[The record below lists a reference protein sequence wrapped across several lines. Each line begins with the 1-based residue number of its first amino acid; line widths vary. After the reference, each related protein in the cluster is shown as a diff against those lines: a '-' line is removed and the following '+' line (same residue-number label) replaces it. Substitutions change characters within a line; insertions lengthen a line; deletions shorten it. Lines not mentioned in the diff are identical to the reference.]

1 MDPSQMQLRCKATF
15 APIAVRAVI
24 KKTRFKMDSL
34 KALAYRHYFKKK
46 KKDTSGYSYFGG
58 NHCIKIAYPDYTTFN
73 LNSR

>member
-1 MDPSQMQLRCKATF
+1 MQLRRKATF

-46 KKDTSGYSYFGG
+46 KKILQDIHTLEE
-58 NHCIKIAYPDYTTFN
+58 ITALK
-73 LNSR
+73 